1 MSQNNLWLFKYN
13 PDIHRWKSIETIKK
27 GFEENGYWSQKEWDI
42 GKYEGDIK
50 DGDIFICLNK
60 KNNNIEFMC
69 NIRKPSIQDDFDY
82 IEPHYFVNVIKCEE
96 VFGVIPEKLYEVLV
110 PPGKE
115 ENTRVSLFNLL
126 NHTNYMT
133 KLINKIV
140 EKNPE
145 KKDEVMKYIQ
155 GLDSKEQKIAELT
168 ETLQRLQAEFQNYKK
183 RTEKETQL
191 LSKYASQ
198 VVIAKLLPVLDSF
211 ELALKNTNT
220 EKDRFIKGI
229 EIIYAQFFSVLESE
243 GIKPIKAVGKKFDPY
258 YHEVLLQE
266 PSEKEEDI
274 VLEEFQKGY
283 MINDRVIRFAKVKLS
298 KKA

>member
-145 KKDEVMKYIQ
+145 KRFLLIGNMRDEK
-155 GLDSKEQKIAELT
+155 LKNKEFKNMSEEYKILM
-168 ETLQRLQAEFQNYKK
+168 
-183 RTEKETQL
+183 TEKQKDFKGRNVNYTQ
-191 LSKYASQ
+191 
-198 VVIAKLLPVLDSF
+198 VIVKNFHDKLGD
-211 ELALKNTNT
+211 
-220 EKDRFIKGI
+220 FIK
-229 EIIYAQFFSVLESE
+229 V
-243 GIKPIKAVGKKFDPY
+243 K
-258 YHEVLLQE
+258 
-266 PSEKEEDI
+266 I
-274 VLEEFQKGY
+274 VP
-283 MINDRVIRFAKVKLS
+283 D
-298 KKA
+298 